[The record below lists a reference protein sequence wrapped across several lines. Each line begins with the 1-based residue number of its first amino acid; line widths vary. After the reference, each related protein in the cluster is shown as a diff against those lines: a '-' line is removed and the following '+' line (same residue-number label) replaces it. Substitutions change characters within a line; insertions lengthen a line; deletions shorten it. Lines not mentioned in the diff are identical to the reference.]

1 MPKDEE
7 GGAGL
12 RAAPSYGEL
21 DRKKEEWVDT
31 PAQTKRIVILG
42 GGFGGLYAALY
53 LDRTVAR
60 DPGIEVI
67 LIDPQNFALFTPM
80 LHEVASGTLDP
91 SSIVVPIRQ
100 ALRHVQ
106 FLEAEASAIDFAAR
120 TVTIVYG
127 LDGRKVA
134 IRFEQLLIAVG
145 SQTRF
150 PPGLGRRALG
160 MKTIH
165 DALLLRNW
173 LIGILERAEIE
184 TDAERRRAWLTI
196 VVAGGGF
203 SGVETVGA
211 INDFLRDVTPHYRR
225 VTAESLSIVLIA
237 SGEHLLP
244 EFEPA
249 LGRYA
254 ESKLREAGIDV
265 RLQTKVADFDGRLV
279 SFVDEDNSRGLAAL
293 QAHTLI

>member
-91 SSIVVPIRQ
+91 SSIVVPIPTNITRTSPMCLTASSPMARFSTACCRTR
-100 ALRHVQ
+100 AL
-106 FLEAEASAIDFAAR
+106 APTSNAR
-120 TVTIVYG
+120 T
-127 LDGRKVA
+127 RC
-134 IRFEQLLIAVG
+134 
-145 SQTRF
+145 
-150 PPGLGRRALG
+150 
-160 MKTIH
+160 
-165 DALLLRNW
+165 
-173 LIGILERAEIE
+173 
-184 TDAERRRAWLTI
+184 
-196 VVAGGGF
+196 VVA
-203 SGVETVGA
+203 
-211 INDFLRDVTPHYRR
+211 P
-225 VTAESLSIVLIA
+225 
-237 SGEHLLP
+237 P
-244 EFEPA
+244 
-249 LGRYA
+249 
-254 ESKLREAGIDV
+254 
-265 RLQTKVADFDGRLV
+265 
-279 SFVDEDNSRGLAAL
+279 
-293 QAHTLI
+293 

>member
-1 MPKDEE
+1 
-7 GGAGL
+7 
-12 RAAPSYGEL
+12 
-21 DRKKEEWVDT
+21 VDT

-60 DPGIEVI
+60 EPGIEVI
-67 LIDPQNFALFTPM
+67 LIDPQNFAVFTPM

-100 ALRHVQ
+100 ALRRVE
-106 FLEAEASAIDFAAR
+106 FLEAEATAIDFAGR
-120 TVTIVYG
+120 TVTIIYG

-134 IRFEQLLIAVG
+134 IRFDQLLIATG
-145 SQTRF
+145 SETRF
-150 PPGLGRRALG
+150 PPGLRRRALG

-184 TDAERRRAWLTI
+184 NDADRRRALLTF

-203 SGVETVGA
+203 SGVETIGA
-211 INDFLRDVTPHYRR
+211 INDFLRDVAPNYRR
-225 VTAESLSIVLIA
+225 VTPESLSLVLVA

-244 EFEPA
+244 EFELA
-249 LGRYA
+249 LGRYT

-279 SFVDEDNSRGLAAL
+279 SFVAEDNSRGMP
-293 QAHTLI
+293 HSRRTH